1 MSAGCFF
8 ATFPDAGPCLG
19 RLRRGHLCPKRILR
33 QHGHERAV
41 WDDRAWVWMCGGE
54 GHGNTGHHGDFDGL
68 RLRVPANMLPSDFRE
83 MMGEIGMDWYI
94 AKHITGPR
102 RS

>member
-1 MSAGCFF
+1 MSACFF
-8 ATFPDAGPCLG
+8 RDFPSAGLCVG
-19 RLRRGHLCPKRILR
+19 RLRRGHLCPKRVLR

-68 RLRVPANMLPSDFRE
+68 RLRIPANMLPTDFRE
-83 MMGEIGMDWYI
+83 MMAEIGMEWWID
-94 AKHITGPR
+94 KHITGPA